1 MSDVS
6 LLRTIF
12 KSRTD
17 VFAIRWQKGT
27 KSGYTPAYQFDPYL
41 LRQHKIGG
49 GTMQNFA
56 AKTYLSLTEEQL
68 KKHVDGQQFIGI
80 YPLLSDNTSWWI
92 AADFDE
98 NDWIES
104 AGRFIDA
111 CRKFHIPAYLER
123 SRSGNGGHV
132 WIFFS
137 QPYPAVRSRKIFIWL
152 LESSGAFSVFDKS
165 ASFDRLFPN
174 QDYLSGKGLGNLI
187 ALPLH
192 GPSVQAGNCC
202 FIDPKTLIPF
212 ADQWAFLA
220 SIQHT
225 EVSLLDAIFEEALS
239 ITTTVPT
246 EKADL
251 SKLTIRLDNMVHL
264 SRNNLPLP
272 LVNYLKDTF
281 TFANSAFY
289 VKEKSGRRT
298 WNTDRFFKLIDEEK
312 SELRV
317 PRGGIGGILRF
328 CSQQGI
334 SLDFRDE
341 RRKLPTVNF
350 DFSASLLAHQEV
362 ALQAVR
368 QKDFGVIVAPPG
380 SGKTIIALKII
391 AEKQQ
396 PALVLVHR
404 KQLLDQWVE
413 RIETFLGIPKHEIG
427 VIGKGKMKPGKKVT
441 VATIQ
446 SLPKAFE
453 KPEFATSFGLIVVDE
468 CHHIPAETFRE
479 AIAKLH
485 TRYLYGLT
493 ATPFR
498 KHSDGRL
505 IFLFL
510 GDVLSEV
517 KPEETSLHRRAKIMI
532 RSTSFEVPFN
542 PKTDPFE
549 VLSKILIHDSNRNK
563 IILQDIEK
571 ELRSGRKAIII
582 TERKEH
588 IDALHLY
595 LKPQFEVITLS
606 GDDSEN
612 ARATKWKTLHSG
624 NYQALITTGQF
635 FGEGVDLKNAT
646 CMFLVYPFSFK
657 GKLIQYIGRVQRGEI
672 SPIIY
677 DYHDQKTD
685 YLHRMFLKRNAYYRT
700 INRQQTLFD
709 EPDPDKEIQE
719 TVELVHIRE
728 KVKIPL
734 DQFEFQYGAVFFLW
748 TTKHL
753 ESPVLL
759 EIENDYLRPE
769 FVVLTPYLSKSLQS
783 KWAEV
788 DISLDIEHGQVVAI
802 SATSSEIDH
811 INREIIETV
820 RFQFA
825 EKYLLG
831 QKQFKPKQ
839 QGLLDI
845 DQVQENDK
853 KQGNLYTSGEDL
865 LSDVLTRKEYKHSQH
880 LRFLA
885 DQHQSA
891 ILKLRFVLS
900 PFAFVFLLKGE
911 THYHVVLETLD
922 TEEATYIWH
931 VTQDKSLLK
940 STLDR
945 INADLQYIRTHG
957 RQHFL
962 ASAPPSF
969 TRIQHD
975 YSDMRKGF
983 VVWRD
988 GLEEWLN

>member
-27 KSGYTPAYQFDPYL
+27 KSGYTPAYEFDPYL

-220 SIQHT
+220 SIQHA
-225 EVSLLDAIFEEALS
+225 EVSLLDAIFEKTLS
-239 ITTTVPT
+239 NTTAVPT
-246 EKADL
+246 EKSDL

-289 VKEKSGRRT
+289 VKEKSGRST

-317 PRGGIGGILRF
+317 PRG
-328 CSQQGI
+328 
-334 SLDFRDE
+334 
-341 RRKLPTVNF
+341 
-350 DFSASLLAHQEV
+350 
-362 ALQAVR
+362 
-368 QKDFGVIVAPPG
+368 
-380 SGKTIIALKII
+380 
-391 AEKQQ
+391 
-396 PALVLVHR
+396 
-404 KQLLDQWVE
+404 
-413 RIETFLGIPKHEIG
+413 
-427 VIGKGKMKPGKKVT
+427 
-441 VATIQ
+441 
-446 SLPKAFE
+446 
-453 KPEFATSFGLIVVDE
+453 
-468 CHHIPAETFRE
+468 
-479 AIAKLH
+479 
-485 TRYLYGLT
+485 
-493 ATPFR
+493 
-498 KHSDGRL
+498 
-505 IFLFL
+505 
-510 GDVLSEV
+510 
-517 KPEETSLHRRAKIMI
+517 
-532 RSTSFEVPFN
+532 
-542 PKTDPFE
+542 
-549 VLSKILIHDSNRNK
+549 
-563 IILQDIEK
+563 
-571 ELRSGRKAIII
+571 
-582 TERKEH
+582 
-588 IDALHLY
+588 
-595 LKPQFEVITLS
+595 
-606 GDDSEN
+606 
-612 ARATKWKTLHSG
+612 
-624 NYQALITTGQF
+624 
-635 FGEGVDLKNAT
+635 
-646 CMFLVYPFSFK
+646 
-657 GKLIQYIGRVQRGEI
+657 EI

-677 DYHDQKTD
+677 DYHDQKID

-734 DQFEFQYGAVFFLW
+734 DQFEFQYGAVSFLW

-769 FVVLTPYLSKSLQS
+769 FVVLTPYLSKLLQS

-788 DISLDIEHGQVVAI
+788 DISLDVEHGQVVAI
-802 SATSSEIDH
+802 FATSPEIDR

-885 DQHQSA
+885 NQHQGS

-911 THYHVVLETLD
+911 TNYHVVLETLD

-931 VTQDKSLLK
+931 VAQDKSLLK
-940 STLDR
+940 SALDR

-983 VVWRD
+983 IAWRD
-988 GLEEWLN
+988 GLEEWLS